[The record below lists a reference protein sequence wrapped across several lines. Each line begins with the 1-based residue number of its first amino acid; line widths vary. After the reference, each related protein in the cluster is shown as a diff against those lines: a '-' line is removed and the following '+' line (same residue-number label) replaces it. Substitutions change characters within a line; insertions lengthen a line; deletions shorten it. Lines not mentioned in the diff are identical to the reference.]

1 VTAGQ
6 RLSIERMVELGRVS
20 RSGFYRFNANP
31 EMAGDAQFAAILR
44 NLNIT
49 SARHLPSL
57 SALKQ
62 LVADLE
68 AISDQQVA

>member
-1 VTAGQ
+1 MQATVRGFERLHTLAELAGT
-6 RLSIERMVELGRVS
+6 
-20 RSGFYRFNANP
+20 
-31 EMAGDAQFAAILR
+31 AQFTATMR
-44 NLNIT
+44 KLNIV
-49 SARHLPSL
+49 SIRHMSSL

>member
-1 VTAGQ
+1 
-6 RLSIERMVELGRVS
+6 MV
-20 RSGFYRFNANP
+20 
-31 EMAGDAQFAAILR
+31 GDAQFTAILR
-44 NLNIT
+44 NLNIAST
-49 SARHLPSL
+49 RNLPSL